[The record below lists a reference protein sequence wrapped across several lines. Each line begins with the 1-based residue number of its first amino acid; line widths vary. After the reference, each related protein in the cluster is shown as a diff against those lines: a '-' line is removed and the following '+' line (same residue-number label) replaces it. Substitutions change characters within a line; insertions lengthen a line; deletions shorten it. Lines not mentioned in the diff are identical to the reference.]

1 MMLGAGQI
9 LTPVKDT
16 ITLGDDHTQ
25 LPRWA
30 VAGTLPHLDPSRHDL
45 TQASP
50 RRSDYYILL
59 GEPAAIKTMPMPK
72 PIGALILVG

>member
-25 LPRWA
+25 LPCWA
-30 VAGTLPHLDPSRHDL
+30 VAGPLPPERVNDFDTSGFV
-45 TQASP
+45 
-50 RRSDYYILL
+50 I
-59 GEPAAIKTMPMPK
+59 
-72 PIGALILVG
+72 